1 MSSQAQRTSPRM
13 NMFTTTTTT
22 TRTTTTT
29 TVGLLPTLPGSS
41 GGGGDI
47 ARFLHSSGPIVTA
60 VLLKADATVEQLVID
75 TTPQKQSVQQ
85 VLGGPF
91 TFLGQYEEEGIV
103 LMCLRGGGSD
113 DDDDEDHEDDV
124 VDKKK
129 RLPINQHKLQP
140 PFDESQVRGDI
151 LCLRVAAQDDDDD
164 DDDDAK
170 DHSNGLHI
178 STQSN
183 EEFFL
188 NYTLE
193 EYMRFAARTDVKAP
207 NVLVSGEDA
216 EDEDDED
223 HATGSEEE
231 EEDDDEMEGESDDD
245 DDEEGPEGFIE
256 MLMGQVIHRFQ
267 SEHGRLPDDTELQAL
282 QAAIAQKTGG
292 LLS

>member
-1 MSSQAQRTSPRM
+1 MITA
-13 NMFTTTTTT
+13 TTTT
-22 TRTTTTT
+22 TRTTTT

-60 VLLKADATVEQLVID
+60 VLLKADATVEQLAID

-103 LMCLRGGGSD
+103 LMCLRGGEGN
-113 DDDDEDHEDDV
+113 EEEEGHEGNV
-124 VDKKK
+124 VDNNSNNKKK

-164 DDDDAK
+164 DANH
-170 DHSNGLHI
+170 HSNGLTI

-207 NVLVSGEDA
+207 NVLVSEDA

-231 EEDDDEMEGESDDD
+231 EDEDDEEMEGESDDD
-245 DDEEGPEGFIE
+245 DDDDEDGPEGFIE

-267 SEHGRLPDDTELQAL
+267 TEHGRLPDDTELQAL